1 MKSVAVFFVTFLM
14 LLKPLWPL
22 AEYIS
27 NYDYIVNVL
36 CENRDKPQLNC
47 NGRCYLAKQLAEDS
61 EQNQQN
67 PFSENQTTDIPQILD
82 SNGDPDLN
90 AESFFLVQKK
100 TGSWHVVNICPH
112 QFVFEISH
120 PPELA

>member
-1 MKSVAVFFVTFLM
+1 MLFVTFLM

-36 CENRDKPQLNC
+36 CENRDQPQLNC
-47 NGRCYLAKQLAEDS
+47 NGRCYLAKQLAGES

-67 PFSENQTTDIPQILD
+67 PFGENQSQDIPQILD
-82 SNGDPDLN
+82 STFNTDLN
-90 AESFFLVQKK
+90 AVTFFFAKNK
-100 TGSWHVVNICPH
+100 SGNWHVVNICPH
-112 QFVFEISH
+112 EIVFKISH